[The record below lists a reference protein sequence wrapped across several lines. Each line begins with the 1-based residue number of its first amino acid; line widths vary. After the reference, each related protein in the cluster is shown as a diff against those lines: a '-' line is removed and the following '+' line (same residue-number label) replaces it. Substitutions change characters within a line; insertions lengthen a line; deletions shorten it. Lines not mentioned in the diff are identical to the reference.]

1 MSPPHAVRGESP
13 PRRMASCVDVPR
25 WANFRGHTCA
35 DYLAFNWCAGGRVLN
50 ASATGAIFG
59 RPEWACCTCGAASA
73 ADVRAAGAVTNLFFI
88 ATHEVDD
95 VDVRLFRYYQRALD
109 CAEPRDKPHCAAVGG
124 GHHASEISL
133 WVLLYRSV
141 NRFDGVAPSTAEVVR
156 RDDVDANEQRRQS
169 AAHGAEVAIWSER
182 DVERVFPKVA
192 HAIDRRWRHYR
203 ANTSH
208 NDSNYLHNYY
218 WFHTSL
224 LVWNA
229 TYGHAYPNARY
240 FWRLEPDVLYAGR
253 DPLPSLVQRA
263 AMTKVA
269 WDVLSPFVQPRNN
282 TELFPETYVSRAPY
296 KHHWDKNAELLEGVP
311 PAKQVH
317 VLVCANRYSA
327 SFLRDTMGSRW
338 NHGVVGYEEIL
349 LPVACLTDRRCSLAP
364 FSMAK
369 IPVKHLKYR
378 ISRNQEYWNCTQF
391 LDALKSDSRD
401 LWHPVKDRRCYADYV
416 DALPR

>member
-1 MSPPHAVRGESP
+1 
-13 PRRMASCVDVPR
+13 
-25 WANFRGHTCA
+25 
-35 DYLAFNWCAGGRVLN
+35 
-50 ASATGAIFG
+50 
-59 RPEWACCTCGAASA
+59 
-73 ADVRAAGAVTNLFFI
+73 
-88 ATHEVDD
+88 
-95 VDVRLFRYYQRALD
+95 
-109 CAEPRDKPHCAAVGG
+109 
-124 GHHASEISL
+124 
-133 WVLLYRSV
+133 
-141 NRFDGVAPSTAEVVR
+141 
-156 RDDVDANEQRRQS
+156 
-169 AAHGAEVAIWSER
+169 
-182 DVERVFPKVA
+182 
-192 HAIDRRWRHYR
+192 
-203 ANTSH
+203 
-208 NDSNYLHNYY
+208 
-218 WFHTSL
+218 
-224 LVWNA
+224 
-229 TYGHAYPNARY
+229 
-240 FWRLEPDVLYAGR
+240 
-253 DPLPSLVQRA
+253 
-263 AMTKVA
+263 MTKVA

-327 SFLRDTMGSRW
+327 SFLRDTMGTRW

>member
-1 MSPPHAVRGESP
+1 M
-13 PRRMASCVDVPR
+13 
-25 WANFRGHTCA
+25 
-35 DYLAFNWCAGGRVLN
+35 
-50 ASATGAIFG
+50 
-59 RPEWACCTCGAASA
+59 AASPGFA
-73 ADVRAAGAVTNLFFI
+73 ATVPAKQ
-88 ATHEVDD
+88 
-95 VDVRLFRYYQRALD
+95 RYYWYF
-109 CAEPRDKPHCAAVGG
+109 
-124 GHHASEISL
+124 HASL
-133 WVLLYRSV
+133 GL
-141 NRFDGVAPSTAEVVR
+141 
-156 RDDVDANEQRRQS
+156 
-169 AAHGAEVAIWSER
+169 
-182 DVERVFPKVA
+182 
-192 HAIDRRWRHYR
+192 
-203 ANTSH
+203 
-208 NDSNYLHNYY
+208 
-218 WFHTSL
+218 
-224 LVWNA
+224 WNA

-327 SFLRDTMGSRW
+327 SFLRDTMGTRW